1 MSVFV
6 SVFMFVFTVLTLNL
20 DRIVNGYRLSSEYT
34 GMCTQIPIHTRTHGR
49 AHARTRKV
57 TLYMFTQ
64 KPTHTH
70 TYKLTRKGSA
80 FPEPQ
85 SGGLGT
91 LDLVIISRAVSFDL
105 LLMSVLGSSH
115 L

>member
-1 MSVFV
+1 MNV
-6 SVFMFVFTVLTLNL
+6 
-20 DRIVNGYRLSSEYT
+20 
-34 GMCTQIPIHTRTHGR
+34 HTN
-49 AHARTRKV
+49 
-57 TLYMFTQ
+57 
-64 KPTHTH
+64 THTETH
-70 TYKLTRKGSA
+70 TDKLSRKNSA

-85 SGGLGT
+85 SSGLGT

>member
-1 MSVFV
+1 MYV
-6 SVFMFVFTVLTLNL
+6 
-20 DRIVNGYRLSSEYT
+20 
-34 GMCTQIPIHTRTHGR
+34 HTN
-49 AHARTRKV
+49 
-57 TLYMFTQ
+57 
-64 KPTHTH
+64 TH
-70 TYKLTRKGSA
+70 TYTHAHVQTHKARKSSV

-85 SGGLGT
+85 SSGMGT

>member
-1 MSVFV
+1 MSV
-6 SVFMFVFTVLTLNL
+6 SVLVFVFTVLTLNL
-20 DRIVNGYRLSSEYT
+20 DRIVNGSRLRSD
-34 GMCTQIPIHTRTHGR
+34 QVNTHER
-49 AHARTRKV
+49 AHRNSNTYTHARMHKI
-57 TLYMFTQ
+57 
-64 KPTHTH
+64 
-70 TYKLTRKGSA
+70 TRKGSA

-85 SGGLGT
+85 SSGPGT